1 MVYFFGKVALE
12 MRIVVASIMLSAVF
26 AVSGVA
32 REYATW
38 GLPEG
43 AKLRI
48 GRGTMYDLAYSPDGS
63 RIAIASSIGIWLY
76 DTATLEEVD
85 LLTEH
90 TREVTSVVYSPD
102 GSMLASGSEDK
113 TVCVR
118 DVKSG
123 EQKFPPL
130 LHKHAVDSVKFS
142 PDAALLASMSSREVQ
157 IWDAKTG
164 AKRHTLTGHT
174 QAATSIAFSPDGSAL
189 VAGSEDRT
197 MRIWDA
203 ATGELLRTISTDV
216 HSVNSLAFS
225 PDGETIVTGVSG
237 GIGAALCLWDT
248 ATGDLLWTR
257 TRNFNSAPS
266 VEFGPGGARISAG
279 SSGGITLLDSES
291 GRLQQRLIGPSGGM
305 TGVVFSPDG
314 GTIASASG
322 DNILRFWD
330 AESGVQLRSL
340 AWMETGSGYVTFSPD
355 GRILAVRSGR
365 NIRLWDAES
374 GEDVRTLRDQ
384 AHEAQRLAFNWDRS
398 LLASGGIQKVLL
410 WDITTGKLLRT
421 LSQHHGKNVLSL
433 AFSPVGRTLAA
444 GIGRDILLWD
454 TNSGELLRTLSGHE
468 YGIANLAFSRDGSLI
483 VSNGRREI
491 LLWEFKT
498 GRKLKTLIGFENNE
512 VKGVAFSGDGKTLY
526 CATSQEL
533 RHWDIDTGEYRGITI
548 WQNSG
553 AAGAAFSPDGGLLAR
568 WNRREIELWN
578 VARYDTLETLA
589 VDSSKINYTAF
600 SSDGR
605 TLATAGNTGSVL
617 LWDIR
622 PPSEADSTVRL
633 VPSSMP
639 SPSVGEQLTF
649 HLEVE
654 NGENVSAYQAT
665 VNFDTSALRYVKSA
679 AGDYLPEGAFFVP
692 PAIDGHRLTV
702 GAVSLGGTSHGN
714 GTLPVLSFEVL
725 AAKNS
730 TVTLSEV
737 SLVDP
742 DAKQSFP
749 RIEDARVEVPSR
761 VVVDAN
767 GDGVIGILDLPQ
779 VAIGRHWT
787 GQIDADVN
795 EDGVVDT
802 ADLFQA
808 VTDLE
813 IAKKEPAAYL
823 AAQAI
828 LTSRDVSEWLGQP
841 RKSNLA
847 EADLKRSIRAV
858 RHRLA
863 VSVPG
868 ETALLPNYPNPFDQG
883 TWIPYHLA
891 VKAEVYI
898 TIYGE
903 KGLPVRH
910 LALGNRIP
918 GYYVGL
924 SRAAYWDGRDDSG
937 VQVASGTYVYELV
950 TWDCMATRKMRK
962 VAE

>member
-1 MVYFFGKVALE
+1 MNE
-12 MRIVVASIMLSAVF
+12 MKIVVASIMLSAVI

-32 REYATW
+32 QEYAAW

-43 AKLRI
+43 ARMRI
-48 GRGTMYDLAYSPDGS
+48 GRGEMGELAYSPDGT
-63 RIAIASSIGIWLY
+63 RLAVASSIGIWLY
-76 DTATLEEVD
+76 DTETLKEAA
-85 LLTEH
+85 LLTGH
-90 TREVTSVVYSPD
+90 TGEVTSVAYSPD

-113 TVCVR
+113 TVRVR
-118 DVKSG
+118 DVKTG

-130 LHKHAVDSVKFS
+130 LHMHAVDSVIFS
-142 PDAALLASMSSREVQ
+142 PNAALLASASTARVQ

-164 AKRHTLTGHT
+164 AKKRTLTGHS
-174 QAATSIAFSPDGSAL
+174 QAVTSIAFSPDGSAL
-189 VAGSEDRT
+189 VTGSEDRT
-197 MRIWDA
+197 MHIWDA

-216 HSVNSLAFS
+216 HSVNSIAFS
-225 PDGETIVTGVSG
+225 PDRKTIVTGVSG
-237 GIGAALCLWDT
+237 GSGAALCLWDT

-257 TRNFNSAPS
+257 TRTFNSTPS
-266 VEFGPGGARISAG
+266 VEFAPDGEQVIAWNTQGIS
-279 SSGGITLLDSES
+279 LWDSEA

-305 TGVVFSPDG
+305 SGVVYSPDG

-330 AESGVQLRSL
+330 AESGVLLRSL
-340 AWMETGSGYVTFSPD
+340 AWMETGSGSVAFSPD
-355 GRILAVRSGR
+355 GRILAVGSGR
-365 NIRLWDAES
+365 TIRLWDAES

-384 AHEAQRLAFNWDRS
+384 AHEAQSLAFNWDRS

-454 TNSGELLRTLSGHE
+454 TDSGELLRTLGGHE
-468 YGIANLAFSRDGSLI
+468 YRVDNLAFSRDGSLI
-483 VSNGRREI
+483 VTSGRREI

-498 GRKLKTLIGFENNE
+498 GRKLKTLIGFEKDE

-526 CATSQEL
+526 CATSKEL
-533 RHWDIDTGEYRGITI
+533 RHWDIDIGEYRGIQI
-548 WQNSG
+548 WQKSG

-568 WNRREIELWN
+568 WNRRGIELWN
-578 VARYDTLETLA
+578 VARYDALETLA
-589 VDSSKINYTAF
+589 VDSSKIRYAVF

-605 TLATAGNTGSVL
+605 TLAAAGSTGSVL
-617 LWDIR
+617 LWGIR
-622 PPSEADSTVRL
+622 PPSEGISTVRL
-633 VPSSMP
+633 VPSSTP
-639 SPSVGEQLTF
+639 SPSVGERLTF
-649 HLEVE
+649 YLEVE

-665 VNFDTSALRYVKSA
+665 VSFDTSALRYVKST

-714 GTLPVLSFEVL
+714 GTLAALSFEVL
-725 AAKNS
+725 AVKNS

-749 RIEDARVEVPSR
+749 RIEDARVERPPR

-767 GDGVIGILDLPQ
+767 DDGVIGFLDLPQ
-779 VAIGRHWT
+779 VSIGRNGA
-787 GQIDADVN
+787 GQTDADVN

-868 ETALLPNYPNPFDQG
+868 ETALLPNYPNPFERE

-910 LALGNRIP
+910 LAMGNRIP

-924 SRAAYWDGRDDSG
+924 SRAAYWDGRDDNG
-937 VQVASGTYVYELV
+937 APVANGTYVYELV
-950 TWDCMATRKMRK
+950 TWDCMESRRMRK
-962 VAE
+962 TGSSD

>member
-1 MVYFFGKVALE
+1 MVYLFGEVAHE
-12 MRIVVASIMLSAVF
+12 MKIVVASIMLSAVF

-32 REYATW
+32 QEYATW

-90 TREVTSVVYSPD
+90 TEEVTSVVYSPD

-113 TVCVR
+113 TVRVR

-130 LHKHAVDSVKFS
+130 LHMHAVDSVIFS
-142 PDAALLASMSSREVQ
+142 PNAALLASASTARVQ

-164 AKRHTLTGHT
+164 AKKHTLAGHS
-174 QAATSIAFSPDGSAL
+174 QAVTSIAFSPDGSAL
-189 VAGSEDRT
+189 VTGSKDRT
-197 MRIWDA
+197 MRMWDA

-216 HSVNSLAFS
+216 HLVNSLAFS
-225 PDGETIVTGVSG
+225 PDGKTIVTGVSG
-237 GIGAALCLWDT
+237 GFGAALCLWDT
-248 ATGDLLWTR
+248 ASGDLLWTR
-257 TRNFNSAPS
+257 TRNFNSASS
-266 VEFGPGGARISAG
+266 VEFVPDGERVIAWNTE
-279 SSGGITLLDSES
+279 GITLWDSES
-291 GRLQQRLIGPSGGM
+291 GRLQERLIGPSRSVS
-305 TGVVFSPDG
+305 GVTFSPDG
-314 GTIASASG
+314 ATIASASG

-330 AESGVQLRSL
+330 AESGVLLRSL
-340 AWMETGSGYVTFSPD
+340 AWMETGSGRVTFSPD
-355 GRILAVRSGR
+355 GRILAVGSGR
-365 NIRLWDAES
+365 TIRLLDTGS

-384 AHEAQRLAFNWDRS
+384 AHEAQNLAFNWDRS

-454 TNSGELLRTLSGHE
+454 TDSGELLRTLSGHE
-468 YGIANLAFSRDGSLI
+468 YRVANLVFSRDGSLI
-483 VSNGRREI
+483 VSNGRKEI

-512 VKGVAFSGDGKTLY
+512 VKGVAFSGDSKTLY
-526 CATSQEL
+526 CATSKEL

-548 WQNSG
+548 WQKSG

-578 VARYDTLETLA
+578 VARGDTLETLA
-589 VDSSKINYTAF
+589 VDSSKIRYAAF

-605 TLATAGNTGSVL
+605 TLAAAGSTGSVL
-617 LWDIR
+617 LWDIG
-622 PPSEADSTVRL
+622 PPSEANSTVRL
-633 VPSSMP
+633 VPSSTP
-639 SPSVGEQLTF
+639 SPSVGEQLTLC
-649 HLEVE
+649 LEVE

-665 VNFDTSALRYVKSA
+665 VSFDTSALRYVKSA
-679 AGDYLPEGAFFVP
+679 AGDYLPEGAFSVP
-692 PAIDGHRLTV
+692 PVLDAHRLTV

-714 GTLPVLSFEVL
+714 GTLATLSFEVL
-725 AAKNS
+725 AVKNS
-730 TVTLSEV
+730 TLTLSEV
-737 SLVDP
+737 SLVEP

-749 RIEDARVEVPSR
+749 RFEDARVEAPSR
-761 VVVDAN
+761 VVGDAN

-779 VAIGRHWT
+779 VSIGRHGT

-795 EDGVVDT
+795 KDGVVDT

-858 RHRLA
+858 RHQLA

-924 SRAAYWDGRDDSG
+924 SRAAYWDGRDDNG
-937 VQVASGTYVYELV
+937 AQVESGTYVYELV